1 MNEERKIGKI
11 CRRSGKIYPHS
22 WKKKPEPEMP
32 TRLLTRHAD
41 ATKAAMDAGLDR
53 YGMALIGAAR
63 ALDDNRHCGTENAS
77 LLNRLQLI
85 TKDHG
90 PC

>member
-1 MNEERKIGKI
+1 MNGERKIGKI

-32 TRLLTRHAD
+32 ALLPTRHAD
-41 ATKAAMDAGLDR
+41 AAKAPMDAGIDR
-53 YGMALIGAAR
+53 HGMDLIGTAR
-63 ALDDNRHCGTENAS
+63 ASDDNRHYGTEYAS
-77 LLNRLQLI
+77 LLKRLQLI
-85 TKDHG
+85 TKDQG